1 MDSETRISF
10 AYSKFNTTS
19 PELEKRRWEDGRKE
33 RREEGEESNRERKR
47 KEDTKEERGGM
58 LLLACKMFLSNS

>member
-19 PELEKRRWEDGRKE
+19 PELEKRRWRGMMGGRKE
-33 RREEGEESNRERKR
+33 GRKGRRATERGKEKKIKRRKGEECFSWHVK
-47 KEDTKEERGGM
+47 
-58 LLLACKMFLSNS
+58 